1 MKLHAVVHRVPGA
14 LSMYTQ
20 GAHTGLKTSYICVSI
35 CRALQSLISG
45 LFLSKRSYKVLFL
58 LEKNV
63 SELRNVR
70 SKIT

>member
-1 MKLHAVVHRVPGA
+1 MVHRVPGA

-20 GAHTGLKTSYICVSI
+20 GAHAGLKKSYICFSV

-45 LFLSKRSYKVLFL
+45 LFLPKGSYKFLFL

-63 SELRNVR
+63 SELRNVC